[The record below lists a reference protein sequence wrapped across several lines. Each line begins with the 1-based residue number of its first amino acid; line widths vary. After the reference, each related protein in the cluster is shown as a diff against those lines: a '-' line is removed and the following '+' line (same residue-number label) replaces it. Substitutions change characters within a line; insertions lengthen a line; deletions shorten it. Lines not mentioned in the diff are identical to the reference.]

1 MFVLQA
7 QTLSDAVANEAND
20 AHEQKFS
27 SSKGLYLSMCECLH
41 AHTECTAGLS
51 VQKRFDLLPS
61 HYLCV
66 CLFFK
71 IGFSV
76 FL

>member
-1 MFVLQA
+1 MSTKSQRV
-7 QTLSDAVANEAND
+7 
-20 AHEQKFS
+20 
-27 SSKGLYLSMCECLH
+27 CECLL

-66 CLFFK
+66 CVCFLRLGFLFSCNFIMFNFQVK
-71 IGFSV
+71 LKEMGSAFH
-76 FL
+76 